1 MGTHAAQLQAARE
14 PRGGQAP
21 SQGPVG
27 RDQSGGGSPAS
38 GAGNEASHPQA
49 CSPRARPP
57 LSLSTSLPLS
67 SWALPLDND
76 LLEGSMNRL
85 HFHSSFV
92 KDGLVAPEGT
102 RGGHVPSE
110 ALSFL
115 KLCGPRPLFSLL
127 CPPVGLLKRRP
138 DCLCP
143 GCDTN
148 SQGPGDLRGGQ

>member
-27 RDQSGGGSPAS
+27 RDQSGGGSPTS

-92 KDGLVAPEGT
+92 KDGLVAPG
-102 RGGHVPSE
+102 RNSGWAR
-110 ALSFL
+110 ALRSPQFPEIVWPPASFL
-115 KLCGPRPLFSLL
+115 AALPTCGAVKKKTRLFVPR
-127 CPPVGLLKRRP
+127 V
-138 DCLCP
+138 
-143 GCDTN
+143 
-148 SQGPGDLRGGQ
+148 